1 MKYIKTFEAYVN
13 ELELPLKGEDENTK
27 ADKDVAAGEE
37 EDVVKADAKADAKGA
52 EEEAEEEEIDSDEE
66 DDDDDDSGDNDDN
79 E

>member
-13 ELELPLKGEDENTK
+13 ELNLPLKGEDENTK

-37 EDVVKADAKADAKGA
+37 EDVVKADAKADAKGH
-52 EEEAEEEEIDSDEE
+52 EEEEEEEEIDADEL
-66 DDDDDDSGDNDDN
+66 DDEGDDKGDNDDD

>member
-37 EDVVKADAKADAKGA
+37 EDAVKGDEKADAKG
-52 EEEAEEEEIDSDEE
+52 EEEEEKEEEIYADEA
-66 DDDDDDSGDNDDN
+66 
-79 E
+79 